1 MTTGR
6 QRGTFGPDCSTSVDP
21 PPALRD
27 HPAAEPSAERCL
39 DSGIDVVLVP
49 SSPKVVA
56 DSARGV
62 AWHYVQLWTQRRIY
76 AVDLAMTC
84 TAVLSRQSGKPASDQ
99 TVIGGRLTGG
109 QLIEGENV
117 KMVYPLPVPGTQ
129 AVFELGATGRQSFVR
144 TSPLE
149 RVIVRLVALGAAGR
163 EKRPTW
169 EAVAEW
175 ESLERDNRAT
185 EP

>member
-1 MTTGR
+1 MATGK

-49 SSPKVVA
+49 SSREVVA
-56 DSARGV
+56 DGARGV
-62 AWHYVQLWTQRRIY
+62 SWHYVQLWTQKRIY

-84 TAVLSRQSGKPASDQ
+84 IAVLSRQSGKPATDQ
-99 TVIGGRLTGG
+99 SVVGGRLTGG
-109 QLIEGENV
+109 QLVEGDRV

-129 AVFELGATGRQSFVR
+129 AVFELGVGAQQSFVR

-149 RVIVRLVALGAAGR
+149 RVIVRLVALGTAAR
-163 EKRPTW
+163 EKHPTW

-175 ESLERDNRAT
+175 ESLERDNRVT
-185 EP
+185 ER

>member
-21 PPALRD
+21 PPVLRD
-27 HPAAEPSAERCL
+27 HPEAEPSAERCL

-49 SSPKVVA
+49 SSPKVIA

-62 AWHYVQLWTQRRIY
+62 PWHYVQLWTQKRIY

-84 TAVLSRQSGKPASDQ
+84 IAVLSRQSGKPVPEQ
-99 TVIGGRLTGG
+99 PVVGGRLTGG
-109 QLIEGENV
+109 QLIQG
-117 KMVYPLPVPGTQ
+117 
-129 AVFELGATGRQSFVR
+129 
-144 TSPLE
+144 E
-149 RVIVRLVALGAAGR
+149 RVIVRLVALGTAAR

-175 ESLERDNRAT
+175 ENLERDNRAT